1 MDIVYARQNK
11 GAKQGPDKDF
21 TERLTMSFEFDIES
35 QLRVTTNPSLK
46 GNLLVKSDQDSEDN
60 DFSIGYAMTSN
71 L

>member
-1 MDIVYARQNK
+1 
-11 GAKQGPDKDF
+11 
-21 TERLTMSFEFDIES
+21 MSFEFDIES